1 MRNTILLHRWL
12 GVIACVAVLMFA
24 SSGLLHPV
32 MSWLQPQPAQF
43 MPPRVDMP
51 AQAVSLREVL
61 ERHGIANFSAAIAAQ
76 LPQGSAY
83 RVQTESGARYFA
95 IADGAEVIDGERQHA
110 EFLARHFLGDSAG
123 EILASQHITR
133 FDSEYVFVNR
143 LLPAWRVDFAR
154 DDGIRVYVDTAGN
167 RLATLTDT
175 RKRWMQAYFRAL
187 HDFDFI
193 GEQGFFGNG
202 NVIRVALMLVLL
214 TATFATAVFGV
225 VMYVRLKRAAQRLQR
240 LGTRRWHRRLS
251 LAVAV
256 VTFSFTVS
264 GAWHLLQG
272 ELDTPV
278 PAAQSI
284 AFQSDTLGKAIPPG
298 AFTLL
303 QVDGVPCF
311 RVSASRTAMQ
321 AAAGNEH
328 AHHNHSASTGSAPP
342 EPACLDT
349 AQLQPIETAER
360 RRAEQLARHYAQ
372 SASAIDELT
381 QVTRFEGEYGFINKR
396 LPVWKV
402 RFAGDSARWYV
413 ETATGALALRADDAA
428 AREGWVFS
436 IFHKARFISDDFKT
450 VRDVF
455 LMVAAFACIVVVLLG
470 MVLFVRGWQRNAIT

>member
-1 MRNTILLHRWL
+1 
-12 GVIACVAVLMFA
+12 MFA
-24 SSGLLHPV
+24 SSGILHPV

-43 MPPRVDMP
+43 MPPRVAMP
-51 AQAVSLREVL
+51 AQAVSLRAVL

-83 RVQTESGARYFA
+83 RVQTELGARYFA

-110 EFLARHFLGDSAG
+110 EFLARHFLGNSAR
-123 EILASQHITR
+123 EILATSHVTR

-143 LLPAWRVDFAR
+143 LLPVWRVDFAR
-154 DDGIRVYVDTAGN
+154 DEGIHVYVDTAGN

-175 RKRWMQAYFRAL
+175 RKRWMQTYFRAL

-193 GEQGFFGNG
+193 GDHHFFGNG
-202 NVIRVALMLVLL
+202 NAVRVALMLVLL

-251 LAVAV
+251 LAIAV
-256 VTFSFTVS
+256 VTFSFTIS
-264 GAWHLLQG
+264 GVWHLVQG
-272 ELDTPV
+272 ELDAPV

-284 AFQSDTLGKAIPPG
+284 DFQRETIGAAIAPS

-303 QVDGVPCF
+303 QIDGVPCF
-311 RVSASRTAMQ
+311 RVSAARAAMQ
-321 AAAGNEH
+321 AAPGNDH
-328 AHHNHSASTGSAPP
+328 AHHHHAASTDSAPP
-342 EPACLDT
+342 EPSCLDT

-372 SASAIDELT
+372 SAAAIDELT
-381 QVTRFEGEYGFINKR
+381 QVTHFEGEYGFINKR
-396 LPVWKV
+396 LPVWRV
-402 RFAGDSARWYV
+402 HFADDSTRWYV

-436 IFHKARFISDDFKT
+436 IFHKARFISDEFKT
-450 VRDVF
+450 ARDVF
-455 LMVAAFACIVVVLLG
+455 LMVAAFACMVVVVLGL
-470 MVLFVRGWQRNAIT
+470 VLFVRGWQRNAGRAAQ